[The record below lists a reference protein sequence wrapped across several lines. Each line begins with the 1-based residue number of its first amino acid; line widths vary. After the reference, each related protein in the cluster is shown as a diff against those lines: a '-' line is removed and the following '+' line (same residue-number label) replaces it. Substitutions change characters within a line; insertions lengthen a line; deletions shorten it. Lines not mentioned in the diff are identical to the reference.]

1 MKENPSVFPMGNEL
15 PEAFSKHFIGQA
27 YLHPLTE
34 KGGPISNVTFEPGCR
49 NNWHIHHKG
58 GQLVLSSGGR
68 GSRRG
73 RVQRVAGACNGRG
86 VRKTLISLGLAV
98 LINYPQN

>member
-15 PEAFSKHFIGQA
+15 PEAFSKYFIGQA
-27 YLHPLTE
+27 YLQPLTE
-34 KGGPISNVTFEPGCR
+34 
-49 NNWHIHHKG
+49 KG
-58 GQLVLSSGGR
+58 GQLVLSSCGR